1 VPKAIY
7 AAAAWECELN
17 CGCSHGN
24 MLQIT
29 HELVDLVAEEA
40 GMGGNRVEEDLAS
53 DVDSP
58 NLASKKIGL
67 TNALFP

>member
-1 VPKAIY
+1 
-7 AAAAWECELN
+7 
-17 CGCSHGN
+17 

-53 DVDSP
+53 EVDSP